1 MLRRLFRIATAAA
14 LGRAWAQ
21 KSSKW
26 LAVALGI
33 TLFRFLNSRSVKSA
47 KRAKS
52 EKA

>member
-1 MLRRLFRIATAAA
+1 MLRRLFRVATAAA

-33 TLFRFLNSRSVKSA
+33 TLFRFIESRSA
-47 KRAKS
+47 KRAKR